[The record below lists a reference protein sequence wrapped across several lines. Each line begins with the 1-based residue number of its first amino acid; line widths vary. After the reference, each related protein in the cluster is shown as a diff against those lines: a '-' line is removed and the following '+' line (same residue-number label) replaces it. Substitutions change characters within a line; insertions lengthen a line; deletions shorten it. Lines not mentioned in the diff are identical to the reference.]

1 MSTAY
6 YRQARNEQPGDPLPY
21 VRCWVRLLSNRD
33 PRLGGEHLVET
44 AAAETMGVS
53 LSEFYRQAA
62 RARAEEILAERSSV
76 VLAAASA
83 ARFLDAL
90 DDPTRFE
97 PGLCWLQD
105 RPSVVSS

>member
-1 MSTAY
+1 MVMASP
-6 YRQARNEQPGDPLPY
+6 ARARRIEIR
-21 VRCWVRLLSNRD
+21 VSEE
-33 PRLGGEHLVET
+33 EHLVET

-76 VLAAASA
+76 VLDAASA

-97 PGLCWLQD
+97 PGLSWLRD
-105 RPSVVSS
+105 GPSVVSS